1 MNSNDRK
8 NCLPVQRYSNEQQ
21 KTKNFLVNFKSYFL
35 VSIVLTTQNYKLI
48 NTTYQQD

>member
-21 KTKNFLVNFKSYFL
+21 KKKNFSVNFKSKFFV
-35 VSIVLTTQNYKLI
+35 VSKVLTIQNYK
-48 NTTYQQD
+48 